1 MATIRSK
8 DGTSIAF
15 NKMGSGEPLIL
26 VGGAL
31 CSRAFGPT
39 NKMARLLTP
48 HFTVFNYDRRGR
60 NESGNTEPY
69 SVDREIEDIE
79 ALIKEAGGAAFVTG
93 FSSGAALTLR
103 AAASGANIKKMVLYE
118 PPYVMNMGGYNPP
131 ADSEAQLKTFI
142 ASGQRSDA
150 VTFFMKDMVGM
161 PSIFPFIMR
170 FTPMWSKLKAVAHT
184 LPYDAAIMSGF
195 SLPASIAASV
205 TIPTLVVGGEKSV
218 VTLRNAVKQ
227 VAENIPNAEST
238 FLKGQA
244 HDVSAKAIVPV
255 LINYFKK

>member
-1 MATIRSK
+1 MATVLSK

-15 NKMGSGEPLIL
+15 NKIGSGEPLIL
-26 VGGAL
+26 VDGAL

-39 NKMARLLTP
+39 AKMARLLTQ
-48 HFTVFNYDRRGR
+48 HFTVFHYDRRGR

-69 SVDREIEDIE
+69 AVDREIEDIN

-93 FSSGAALTLR
+93 FSSGAALALR
-103 AAASGANIKKMVLYE
+103 AAASGVNIKKLVLYE

-131 ADSEAQLKTFI
+131 ADAEAQLKKLI
-142 ASGQRSDA
+142 ASGQRGDA

-170 FTPMWSKLKAVAHT
+170 LTPMWSKLKAVAHT
-184 LPYDAAIMSGF
+184 LPYDAAIMSEF
-195 SLPASIAASV
+195 SLPTLIAASIK
-205 TIPTLVVGGEKSV
+205 IPTLVLGGEKSPV
-218 VTLRNAVKQ
+218 SLRNAVKH
-227 VAENIPNAEST
+227 VAESIPNAEYN
-238 FLKGQA
+238 FLKDQS

-255 LINYFKK
+255 LIDYFKK